1 MKKESAIQLNGK
13 QSKTIGRPSSK
24 PNQVI
29 VEEICD
35 WIAHGKTLRSYC
47 RLKGKPS
54 WRTIYNWLDK
64 DSEFSSRFTQVRMMG
79 ADAIAEEALELIDTP
94 PVLTGSEDS
103 PKLDNAHVNWMRNR
117 ADLRLKLLAKWFPQR
132 YGDRVGLDH
141 TGDIKLVI
149 NTGIPQG

>member
-1 MKKESAIQLNGK
+1 MKEEQIILTDLK
-13 QSKTIGRPSSK
+13 QSKLGRPSSK

-47 RLKGKPS
+47 RRKGKPS

>member
-13 QSKTIGRPSSK
+13 QLKTTGRPPSK

-117 ADLRLKLLAKWFPQR
+117 ADLRLKFVLNWIR
-132 YGDRVGLDH
+132 IR
-141 TGDIKLVI
+141 
-149 NTGIPQG
+149 N

>member
-1 MKKESAIQLNGK
+1 MKEEQIILTDLK
-13 QSKTIGRPSSK
+13 QSKLGRPSSK

-94 PVLTGSEDS
+94 PVLTGSEES

>member
-1 MKKESAIQLNGK
+1 MKEEQIILTDSK
-13 QSKTIGRPSSK
+13 QSKLGRPSSK

-79 ADAIAEEALELIDTP
+79 ADAIAEVALELIDTP

>member
-1 MKKESAIQLNGK
+1 MKEEQIILTGSK
-13 QSKTIGRPSSK
+13 QSKLGRPSSK

>member
-1 MKKESAIQLNGK
+1 MKEEQIILTDSK
-13 QSKTIGRPSSK
+13 QSKLGRPSSK

-64 DSEFSSRFTQVRMMG
+64 DSDFSSRFTQVRMMG

-94 PVLTGSEDS
+94 PVLTGSEES

>member
-1 MKKESAIQLNGK
+1 MKEEQIILTDSK
-13 QSKTIGRPSSK
+13 QSKLGRPSSK

-64 DSEFSSRFTQVRMMG
+64 DSEFSSRFTQVRMRG

>member
-1 MKKESAIQLNGK
+1 MKEEQITQIVLK
-13 QSKTIGRPSSK
+13 QSKLGRPVSK
-24 PNQVI
+24 PDQVI

>member
-1 MKKESAIQLNGK
+1 MKEEQIILTGSK
-13 QSKTIGRPSSK
+13 QSKLGRPSSN

>member
-13 QSKTIGRPSSK
+13 QLKTTGRPPSK
-24 PNQVI
+24 PDQVI

>member
-1 MKKESAIQLNGK
+1 MKEEQIILTDSK
-13 QSKTIGRPSSK
+13 QSKLGRPSSK

>member
-1 MKKESAIQLNGK
+1 
-13 QSKTIGRPSSK
+13 
-24 PNQVI
+24 
-29 VEEICD
+29 
-35 WIAHGKTLRSYC
+35 
-47 RLKGKPS
+47 
-54 WRTIYNWLDK
+54 
-64 DSEFSSRFTQVRMMG
+64 MMG

>member
-1 MKKESAIQLNGK
+1 MKEEQIILTDSK
-13 QSKTIGRPSSK
+13 QSKLGRPSSK

-64 DSEFSSRFTQVRMMG
+64 DSEFSSRFTQVRMLG

>member
-1 MKKESAIQLNGK
+1 MKEEQIILTDSK
-13 QSKTIGRPSSK
+13 QSKLGRPSSK

-79 ADAIAEEALELIDTP
+79 ADAIGEAAWGLIDAAQ
-94 PVLTGSEDS
+94 VLTGSEDGE
-103 PKLDNAHVNWMRNR
+103 KLDNA
-117 ADLRLKLLAKWFPQR
+117 DGK
-132 YGDRVGLDH
+132 
-141 TGDIKLVI
+141 
-149 NTGIPQG
+149 

>member
-1 MKKESAIQLNGK
+1 MKEEQIILTDSK
-13 QSKTIGRPSSK
+13 QSKLGRPSSK

-132 YGDRVGLDH
+132 YGDRGGLDH

>member
-13 QSKTIGRPSSK
+13 QLKTTGRPSSK

>member
-1 MKKESAIQLNGK
+1 MKEEQIILTGSK
-13 QSKTIGRPSSK
+13 QSKLGRPSSK

-35 WIAHGKTLRSYC
+35 WIAHGNTLRSYC
-47 RLKGKPS
+47 RQKNKPN

>member
-13 QSKTIGRPSSK
+13 QLKTTGRPPSK